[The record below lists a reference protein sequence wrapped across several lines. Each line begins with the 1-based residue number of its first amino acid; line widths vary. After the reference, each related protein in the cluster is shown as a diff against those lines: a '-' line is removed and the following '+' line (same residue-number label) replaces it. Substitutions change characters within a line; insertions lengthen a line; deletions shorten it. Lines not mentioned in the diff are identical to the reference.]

1 MAIEM
6 FYGTVGALLAAEPD
20 DVFDTIV
27 DVEHLPEWNAA
38 VRHVVEAPRGPLVED
53 SEWVVQARTLRFTR
67 CRSRSRATAVDRG
80 KRRFEYTS
88 RHDDRPS
95 SYVMWAWEVRADI
108 RGSALTV
115 VWAAAYPRSTWER
128 TVLARA
134 RAWRLEADV
143 RRSLTSL
150 EMYLRT

>member
-6 FYGTVGALLAAEPD
+6 FYGTVGALLTAEPD

-27 DVEHLPEWNAA
+27 DVYHLPVWNAA
-38 VRHVVEAPRGPLVED
+38 VHHVVEGPRGPLVED
-53 SEWVVQARTLRFTR
+53 SEWVVLTRSPRFMR
-67 CRSRSRATAVDRG
+67 CRSRSRATVVDRE

-88 RHDDRPS
+88 RHDDRLS

-115 VWAAAYPRSTWER
+115 VWAAHAQSTWR
-128 TVLARA
+128 PNLLARIHA
-134 RAWRLEADV
+134 RQLEPDV

-150 EMYLRT
+150 ETYLGT